1 METTERI
8 EQKIAGVR
16 QAIQYLHTIAIE
28 QEEALHAL
36 QAENADLRKQIEQK
50 DTAYAQIL
58 KEQSEA
64 HDLENRR
71 RDEERATFY
80 DVLNALK
87 KNRGNLAKSKRD
99 NLDEKGK
106 LKKAWKKYDEQ
117 SVELKKAQD
126 AFDKKYDYYHGL
138 EQQVNDRTS
147 ERDDAQT
154 LYKNLLFD
162 FNRQAETVDAQKE
175 QLDEAAETITSLTK
189 QLETERQEKEVVED
203 QLNTANAALQAKKAE
218 LARLSVGDVQVPVSG
233 NASEATDDEDVASF
247 VAAPKHQEMS
257 PGGMQS

>member
-1 METTERI
+1 M
-8 EQKIAGVR
+8 
-16 QAIQYLHTIAIE
+16 
-28 QEEALHAL
+28 
-36 QAENADLRKQIEQK
+36 
-50 DTAYAQIL
+50 
-58 KEQSEA
+58 
-64 HDLENRR
+64 
-71 RDEERATFY
+71 
-80 DVLNALK
+80 
-87 KNRGNLAKSKRD
+87 
-99 NLDEKGK
+99 
-106 LKKAWKKYDEQ
+106 
-117 SVELKKAQD
+117 
-126 AFDKKYDYYHGL
+126 
-138 EQQVNDRTS
+138 NDRTS